1 LEHPVAAAHE
11 VLIRNLR
18 EHSDLAVEDLARIN
32 AFACTTRDLEPDE
45 DFIHQGDDPKVAV
58 LVVSGMVGRY
68 HLLRT
73 GGRQYLSFHIA
84 GDLPDAQSLFIEK
97 MDHAVCAI
105 GKARVGFIPHHEL
118 LSAFKERPGVGFAIW
133 RETLLDAAIF
143 REAITNNSARP
154 MRTRM
159 AHLFCELFY
168 RARIAGL
175 TRSNRCD
182 LPISLI
188 QLGEAL
194 GMSIATVN
202 RTMQQLRASGTVDFR
217 DGELAVMQWRE
228 LSRLGDFNSD
238 YLHLKKPSRRTGSN
252 IRAEATG

>member
-1 LEHPVAAAHE
+1 MAVAHE

-18 EHSDLAVEDLARIN
+18 KHSELADEDLAQIN
-32 AFACTTRDLEPDE
+32 AFSLTMRDLDPDQ
-45 DFIHQGDDPKVAV
+45 DFIRQGDVPEVSA
-58 LVVSGMVGRY
+58 LVVSGMVSRY
-68 HLLRT
+68 HLLRS
-73 GGRQYLSFHIA
+73 GGRQYLSFHLA
-84 GDLPDAQSLFIEK
+84 GELPDAQSLFIQT

-105 GKARVGFIPHHEL
+105 GSARVAFIPHHEL
-118 LSAFKERPGVGFAIW
+118 LAAFRRRPGLGLAIW
-133 RETLLDAAIF
+133 RETLLDAAMF

-175 TRSNRCD
+175 TRGNHWRF
-182 LPISLI
+182 PISLV

-202 RTMQQLRASGTVDFR
+202 RTMQQLRASATMDFR
-217 DGELAVMQWRE
+217 DGELVVMQWRE
-228 LSRLGDFNSD
+228 LSRLGDFNPG
-238 YLHLKKPSRRTGSN
+238 YLHLKKPSR
-252 IRAEATG
+252 

>member
-1 LEHPVAAAHE
+1 MAAAHE
-11 VLIRNLR
+11 VLIRSLR
-18 EHSDLAVEDLARIN
+18 KHSELTEEDVAQIGT
-32 AFACTTRDLEPDE
+32 FTCTTRDLDPGE
-45 DFIHQGDDPKVAV
+45 DFIHQDDDPEVAA
-58 LVVSGMVGRY
+58 LVVSGVVARY

-73 GGRQYLSFHIA
+73 GGRHYLSFHLA
-84 GDLPDAQSLFIEK
+84 GELPDAQSLFIQK

-105 GKARVGFIPHHEL
+105 GRARVAFIPHHEL
-118 LSAFKERPGVGFAIW
+118 LAAFRQRSGVGFAIW

-175 TRSNRCD
+175 TRSNRWHF
-182 LPISLI
+182 PISLV
-188 QLGEAL
+188 QLGDTL

-202 RTMQQLRASGTVDFR
+202 RTMQQLRASATMDFR
-217 DGELAVMQWRE
+217 DGELVVMQWRE
-228 LSRLGDFNSD
+228 LSRLGDFNAG
-238 YLHLKKPSRRTGSN
+238 YLHLKKPSR
-252 IRAEATG
+252 